1 MNTKNKN
8 RKWIQ
13 TQHKPNRLLVFSF
26 SPFVLEHSQLDLQ
39 PKKKLI
45 LIPKSYFIYFK
56 TPFYNSSNILF
67 IIFRITIFTIH
78 FFIHFTLFIIITLTS

>member
-1 MNTKNKN
+1 MSTKNEN

-39 PKKKLI
+39 AKKKKKKKAYFNT
-45 LIPKSYFIYFK
+45 KSYFIYFK
-56 TPFYNSSNILF
+56 TPF
-67 IIFRITIFTIH
+67 
-78 FFIHFTLFIIITLTS
+78 